1 MKIKDMPWFDRPWTR
16 LRKEGVDKL
25 SNTELLTVILGSGTK
40 KLSSFE
46 IANNVL
52 SKYHF
57 NHIEELSLSEL
68 KREFG
73 GEILAMRIYAIFE
86 MFRRTNRLKKGGH
99 KQKIRSAKDV
109 YDIFIDRLDNVKKEE
124 FYAILL
130 DTKSNVIDEHR
141 ISVGTLNASLIHP
154 REVFNPAIKASAN
167 SIILVHNHPS
177 GDCKPSK
184 QDKDVTKMLMDAGD
198 LVGIKVLDHIIIG
211 GKEYTSIK
219 ESNLLSEK

>member
-1 MKIKDMPWFDRPWTR
+1 MKIKEMPWFDRPWTR

-40 KLSSFE
+40 KSSSFE
-46 IANNVL
+46 IANRVL
-52 SKYHF
+52 SNYHF
-57 NHIEELSLSEL
+57 NHLEELSLIEL
-68 KREFG
+68 THEIG
-73 GEILAMRIYAIFE
+73 DEILAMRLYAMFE
-86 MFRRTNRLKKGGH
+86 MFRRTNRLKRGGH

-109 YDIFIDRLDNVKKEE
+109 YDIFIDRLDNAKKEE

-167 SIILVHNHPS
+167 AIILVHNHPS
-177 GDCKPSK
+177 GDCTPSDV
-184 QDKDVTKMLMDAGD
+184 DKSVSKMLYNAGD
-198 LVGIKVLDHIIIG
+198 LLGINVLDHVIIG
-211 GKEYTSIK
+211 KDSYISLKETGVI
-219 ESNLLSEK
+219 